1 MADEVNK
8 PDIDNETSNF
18 RNTTLAALA
27 RLKEQN
33 QALTN
38 EANKNKAATL
48 AYNRAQKKKKRRE
61 ALSAKITNVK
71 GLEGLQESIDNNKDL
86 SDDMV
91 EAELESLLRETDE
104 VKVGDAITNIAKF
117 DNAIK
122 QTREQIPGPLREL
135 LGEVKDP
142 IKQYMR
148 TAAKINTYIADT
160 NFFNTLLKKGKD

>member
-71 GLEGLQESIDNNKDL
+71 GLEGLQTLQGLAGTNKK
-86 SDDMV
+86 
-91 EAELESLLRETDE
+91 T
-104 VKVGDAITNIAKF
+104 VKKNEENV
-117 DNAIK
+117 
-122 QTREQIPGPLREL
+122 
-135 LGEVKDP
+135 
-142 IKQYMR
+142 
-148 TAAKINTYIADT
+148 
-160 NFFNTLLKKGKD
+160 